1 MRFKQVI
8 GQHEVKTRLLQSV
21 SEGRISH
28 TQMFWGPPG
37 SGKFA
42 LALAYSQY
50 LNCTNRQENDS
61 CGQCPS
67 CIKAQ
72 RLTHP
77 DIHFI
82 YPTTTTKKVK
92 KDPESKL
99 FSEEWRNFV
108 ISNKGYIG
116 LNQWHE
122 YLGVENKQASI
133 FVRDGSEI
141 IRRLSFKAYEGKF
154 KIMIIWM
161 VERLNIATANKLLKQ
176 LEEPPENTIFLL
188 IAEQTDLILTTV
200 KSRAFQVKIPRLD
213 DDSLLLA
220 LAEARGVRQADV
232 KDVATMAYGNWLEAN
247 RLYENAD
254 DEKYNFHEL
263 RQWMRLC
270 FKDNIPM
277 LIDFCANMGGIGR
290 ERQKAFLQH
299 GLSLFRNSLINNH
312 NLQQMVRLPEDELDF
327 MSKFAP
333 FVHHNNLI
341 TFTELMEEGIRQIE
355 RNAYAPLVFM
365 DTSLKMIH
373 LLKLKV

>member
-8 GQHEVKTRLLQSV
+8 GQQEVKSRLVHSV

-42 LALAYSQY
+42 LALAYAQY
-50 LNCTNRQENDS
+50 LNCTNRQGNDS

-67 CIKAQ
+67 CVKSQ
-72 RLTHP
+72 RLVHP

-99 FSEEWRNFV
+99 FAEEWRSFV
-108 ISNKGYIG
+108 LENKGYIG
-116 LNQWHE
+116 LSQWHE
-122 YLGVENKQASI
+122 YLGVENKQGSI
-133 FVRDGSEI
+133 FVRDATEI
-141 IRRLSFKAYEGKF
+141 VRRLSFKAYEGPF

-161 VERLNIATANKLLKQ
+161 VERLNITAANKLLKQ
-176 LEEPPENTIFLL
+176 LEEPPENTVFLL
-188 IAEQTDLILTTV
+188 IAEQTDQILTTV
-200 KSRAFQVKIPRLD
+200 KSRSFQVKIPRID
-213 DDSLLLA
+213 DESLLLA
-220 LAEARGVRQADV
+220 LAEARNVRRADIQ
-232 KDVATMAYGNWLEAN
+232 DVALMSYGNWLEAN
-247 RLYENAD
+247 RLYENEE
-254 DEKYNFHEL
+254 DEKYNFHQI

-270 FKDNIPM
+270 FKDNVIL
-277 LIDFCANMGGIGR
+277 LIDFCAGIGGIGR

-299 GLSLFRNSLINNH
+299 GLYLFRNILINKHQLNQ
-312 NLQQMVRLPEDELDF
+312 LVRLPEDEMDF
-327 MSKFAP
+327 MTKFAP
-333 FVHHNNLI
+333 FVNHHNLPD
-341 TFTELMEEGIRQIE
+341 FTELMEEGIRQIE

-373 LLKLKV
+373 LFKNKA